1 MPVVHQTPRDRL
13 AHAGLSHLRS
23 KDSVDQGGLA
33 DTGLAKHGEVEA
45 PQGGERLG
53 ESLAKEGLH
62 LTLAQVLCPGGLG
75 RDGIR
80 LVNGHGFTVC
90 PAGYRGRVFRI
101 AAVLAAVAVLVT
113 VAAAGT
119 LLSLGGVD
127 FLRDSRVI
135 AVPADL
141 KPVILEA
148 AQRCPVVPASVLAAQ
163 LASESS
169 WDPRAVSPAGASG
182 IAQFMPE
189 VWDQYA
195 VDGDGD
201 GIIDIW
207 NPVDAIHSA
216 AELNCVNAT
225 LVADV
230 PGDRLNNILAAYNA
244 GFNQVVRYE
253 GVPPFPETQ
262 EYVERVLSRAERIQL
277 D

>member
-1 MPVVHQTPRDRL
+1 M
-13 AHAGLSHLRS
+13 
-23 KDSVDQGGLA
+23 
-33 DTGLAKHGEVEA
+33 
-45 PQGGERLG
+45 
-53 ESLAKEGLH
+53 
-62 LTLAQVLCPGGLG
+62 
-75 RDGIR
+75 
-80 LVNGHGFTVC
+80 
-90 PAGYRGRVFRI
+90 FRI

-127 FLRDSRVI
+127 FLRNSRVI

-230 PGDRLNNILAAYNA
+230 DAGGKLLVTSARLILVAGGVKTWPWHQVAEVTRADRDLLVTLRGLPPVRLRMNSYEHALVACALTQRLIAARTT
-244 GFNQVVRYE
+244 GPRDE
-253 GVPPFPETQ
+253 DGP
-262 EYVERVLSRAERIQL
+262 S
-277 D
+277 

>member
-1 MPVVHQTPRDRL
+1 M
-13 AHAGLSHLRS
+13 
-23 KDSVDQGGLA
+23 
-33 DTGLAKHGEVEA
+33 
-45 PQGGERLG
+45 
-53 ESLAKEGLH
+53 
-62 LTLAQVLCPGGLG
+62 
-75 RDGIR
+75 
-80 LVNGHGFTVC
+80 
-90 PAGYRGRVFRI
+90 FRI